1 MDDLLYRRFF
11 SDLPELRTER
21 LLLRKLKNADVYDVN
36 EFASREEVPRHLL
49 WTPHLNL
56 RETQGYLEFM
66 QKRYRKG
73 IHSDWGIQL
82 LCSLQGGPQNS
93 GKIIGTCGFS
103 NVDIPN
109 ESCELGYV
117 LSPLYWGK
125 GYMDEAFEAV
135 LEAAY
140 ERLQVHRVTLRILEG
155 NQHSERFALRHGFR
169 LEGKSVDAL
178 YVKGA
183 YRTVCHYAL
192 LREEYDRR

>member
-21 LLLRKLKNADVYDVN
+21 LLLRKLRSADVYDVN
-36 EFASREEVPRHLL
+36 EYASREEVPRHLL

-56 RETQGYLEFM
+56 RETQGYLEFL

-73 IHSDWGIQL
+73 LHSDWGLQL
-82 LCSLQGGPQNS
+82 QSS

-103 NVDIPN
+103 AVDIPN

-117 LSPLYWGK
+117 LSPLYWRN
-125 GYMDEAFEAV
+125 GYMSEAFEAV
-135 LEAAY
+135 LETAF
-140 ERLQVHRVTLRILEG
+140 ERLQAHRVTLRIMEG
-155 NQHSERFALRHGFR
+155 NYPSECFARRHGFR
-169 LEGKSVDAL
+169 FEGKSVEAL

-192 LREEYDRR
+192 LREEYARR

>member
-11 SDLPELRTER
+11 SDLPELSTER
-21 LLLRKLKNADVYDVN
+21 LLLRKLRNGDVYDVN
-36 EFASREEVPRHLL
+36 EYASREEVPRYLL

-56 RETQGYLEFM
+56 RETQGYLEFL

-73 IHSDWGIQL
+73 LHSDWGIQL
-82 LCSLQGGPQNS
+82 RDG
-93 GKIIGTCGFS
+93 GKIIGTCGFAS
-103 NVDIPN
+103 VDIPN

-135 LEAAY
+135 LEAAFL
-140 ERLQVHRVTLRILEG
+140 RLKTHRAALRILEG
-155 NQHSERFALRHGFR
+155 NEPSERFALRHGFR
-169 LEGKSVDAL
+169 FEGKSVDAL
-178 YVKGA
+178 YVKGT

-192 LREEYDRR
+192 LSEEYARR

>member
-11 SDLPELRTER
+11 SDLPELHTER
-21 LLLRKLKNADVYDVN
+21 LLLRRLRSADVYDVN
-36 EFASREEVPRHLL
+36 EYASREEVPKYLL

-73 IHSDWGIQL
+73 THAEWGIQL
-82 LCSLQGGPQNS
+82 QSQPQSGGR
-93 GKIIGTCGFS
+93 IIGTCGFS
-103 NVDIPN
+103 SVDIPN

-135 LEAAY
+135 LEAAF
-140 ERLQVHRVTLRILEG
+140 ERLQAHRVTLRILEG
-155 NQHSERFALRHGFR
+155 NQPSERFALRHGFR

-183 YRTVCHYAL
+183 YRTVCHYAML
-192 LREEYDRR
+192 QEEYARR

>member
-11 SDLPELRTER
+11 SDLPELHTER
-21 LLLRKLKNADVYDVN
+21 LFLRRLRSADVYDVN
-36 EFASREEVPRHLL
+36 EYASREEVPRHLL

-56 RETQGYLEFM
+56 RETQGYLDFL

-73 IHSDWGIQL
+73 LHSDWGIQL
-82 LCSLQGGPQNS
+82 QSS

-103 NVDIPN
+103 AVDIAN

-117 LSPLYWGK
+117 LSPPYWGK

-135 LEAAY
+135 LEAAFG
-140 ERLQVHRVTLRILEG
+140 RLQAHRVTLRILEG
-155 NQHSERFALRHGFR
+155 NQPSERFALRHGFR

-192 LREEYDRR
+192 LRDEYANRDAGR

>member
-11 SDLPELRTER
+11 SDLPELCTER
-21 LLLRKLKNADVYDVN
+21 LLLRKLRSADVYDVN
-36 EFASREEVPRHLL
+36 EYASREEVPRYLL

-56 RETQGYLEFM
+56 RETQGYLDFL

-73 IHSDWGIQL
+73 LHSDWGVQL
-82 LCSLQGGPQNS
+82 KSN
-93 GKIIGTCGFS
+93 GKVIGTCGFS
-103 NVDIPN
+103 AVDIPN

-135 LEAAY
+135 LGATFD
-140 ERLQVHRVTLRILEG
+140 RLQAHRVTLRILEG
-155 NQHSERFALRHGFR
+155 NDPSERFALRHGFR

-192 LREEYDRR
+192 LREEYARR

>member
-21 LLLRKLKNADVYDVN
+21 LLLRRLRNADVYDVN
-36 EFASREEVPRHLL
+36 EYACGEEVPRYLL

-56 RETQGYLEFM
+56 RETQGYLEFL

-73 IHSDWGIQL
+73 LHSDWGIEL
-82 LCSLQGGPQNS
+82 N

-103 NVDIPN
+103 SVDIPN

-117 LSPLYWGK
+117 LSPRYWGK

-135 LEAAY
+135 LEAAFD
-140 ERLQVHRVTLRILEG
+140 RLQAHRVTLRILEE
-155 NQHSERFALRHGFR
+155 NRPSERFALRHGFR

-192 LREEYDRR
+192 LRDEYANREERASR

>member
-21 LLLRKLKNADVYDVN
+21 LLLRKLRSADVYDVN
-36 EFASREEVPRHLL
+36 EYASLEEVPKYLL

-56 RETQGYLEFM
+56 RETQGYLDFL

-73 IHSDWGIQL
+73 LHSDWGIQL
-82 LCSLQGGPQNS
+82 QDS
-93 GKIIGTCGFS
+93 GKVIGTCGFS
-103 NVDIPN
+103 SVDIPN

-117 LSPLYWGK
+117 LSPHYWHN
-125 GYMDEAFEAV
+125 GYMGEAFEAV
-135 LEAAY
+135 LQAAFNS
-140 ERLQVHRVTLRILEG
+140 LKAHRVTLRVMEG
-155 NQHSERFALRHGFR
+155 NHSSERFALRHGFR
-169 LEGKSVDAL
+169 FEGKSVDAL

-192 LREEYDRR
+192 LREEYVRR

>member
-11 SDLPELRTER
+11 SDLPEICTER
-21 LLLRKLKNADVYDVN
+21 LLLRRLRSADVYDVN
-36 EFASREEVPRHLL
+36 EYASREEVPRHLL

-56 RETQGYLEFM
+56 RETQGYLEFL

-73 IHSDWGIQL
+73 LHSDWGIQL
-82 LCSLQGGPQNS
+82 RSQLQDS

-135 LEAAY
+135 LEAAFD
-140 ERLQVHRVTLRILEG
+140 RLHAHRVTLRILEG
-155 NQHSERFALRHGFR
+155 NEPSVRFALRHGFR
-169 LEGKSVDAL
+169 FEGKSVDAL

-192 LREEYDRR
+192 LRDEYARR